1 MEDKKTNGT
10 PSFHEF
16 CQHLIQKRDEQA
28 KQNPALAE
36 EDKSPMVEPIICRG
50 VADIIVAEEEKEA

>member
-16 CQHLIQKRDEQA
+16 CQHLIQKREEA
-28 KQNPALAE
+28 IKQNPALAE
-36 EDKSPMVEPIICRG
+36 EDKGPMVEPIICRG

>member
-1 MEDKKTNGT
+1 MQDNKQ

-16 CQHLIQKRDEQA
+16 CQHLIKKREEEL

-36 EDKSPMVEPIICRG
+36 EEQGPLVDPIICG
-50 VADIIVAEEEKEA
+50 GIASIQVAEKDKEM